1 MRWTWLCVDRRQ
13 RGSPSNICG
22 AHAQLLCYPMSPAR
36 RSDSYIFVR
45 ITVFFKTQ
53 EINALESFIPSVFL
67 LFPHVSDGRLLGLLV
82 YLPWGHFTQDRTQ
95 ALQRH
100 NFQEENYWCYGSE
113 MITPWKWI
121 AFWWMLVAFV
131 HKEKPRG
138 FLKPWTDRT
147 IFQKSTFGKLSPWS
161 ASDLDIFHIIF
172 IQSLCTDKA
181 VWGI

>member
-1 MRWTWLCVDRRQ
+1 MGLFMISLLILIKVFSESQFLVAMDFQTEICFLPVWLWFQYIVLLRSRSALAVAPH
-13 RGSPSNICG
+13 GS
-22 AHAQLLCYPMSPAR
+22 
-36 RSDSYIFVR
+36 V
-45 ITVFFKTQ
+45 
-53 EINALESFIPSVFL
+53 
-67 LFPHVSDGRLLGLLV
+67 GRLHGLLV
-82 YLPWGHFTQDRTQ
+82 YLPWGHFVQDRTQ

-100 NFQEENYWCYGSE
+100 HFQEENYWCYGSE

-121 AFWWMLVAFV
+121 AFWWGLVAFA

-161 ASDLDIFHIIF
+161 ASDLDIFHISV
-172 IQSLCTDKA
+172 IQCLCTDKA